1 MSKKFILGVSI
12 LAITGLL
19 AFGAVAFYRVNQNTA
34 SMKPVK
40 YVAVTDKPIFSNI
53 KDLKDAVDVVVIA
66 KIEGE
71 LGVYNS
77 AMDPADI
84 TKEHPTLKIL
94 STQYQARVYKYL
106 KGEGPDSIIVAQD
119 GGELNGLTQDFG
131 FTPMKIGNKYV
142 FFLEK
147 DPNKE
152 DRYIF
157 SGEPYK
163 FLITDGKVK
172 VDTKEDKTK
181 KLFTDKDE
189 TTFVNE
195 VINLK

>member
-1 MSKKFILGVSI
+1 MSKKFVLGVSI
-12 LAITGLL
+12 LAITGILT
-19 AFGAVAFYRVNQNTA
+19 FGAVVFYRANQNTA
-34 SMKPVK
+34 SVKPVK
-40 YVAVTDKPIFSNI
+40 YVAVTDKPTFSNI

-66 KIEGE
+66 KIEKE
-71 LGVYNS
+71 LEAYNS

-94 STQYQARVYKYL
+94 STQYQAKVYKYL
-106 KGEGPDSIIVAQD
+106 KGEGPDSMIVAQD
-119 GGELNGLTQDFG
+119 GGELNGLKQDFG
-131 FTPMKIGNKYV
+131 FTPMKIGNKYI
-142 FFLEK
+142 FFLVK

-152 DRYIF
+152 NRYIF

-172 VDTKEDKTK
+172 VDTKEDYTK
-181 KLFTDKDE
+181 KFFPDKDE

-195 VINLK
+195 AINSK